1 MKRYIHSNVTYT
13 NTNAPSRAAAREI
26 LKKYSPEQIKL
37 VQKCN
42 DDMNAEIS
50 KQFYEDWDLEV
61 SSINLN
67 AIKTDWM
74 IEAIEDDLLEEDE
87 FEELLSAIEVLGYE
101 EANAWA

>member
-1 MKRYIHSNVTYT
+1 MKRYIHSNVMYT
-13 NTNAPSRAAAREI
+13 DTNALSRAAAREI

-50 KQFYEDWDLEV
+50 KQFEEDWDPEMCPI
-61 SSINLN
+61 SLN

-87 FEELLSAIEVLGYE
+87 FEELLSAIDVLDSE